1 MLSDSMPLEPKQ
13 PRIYIYIYT
22 SVHVVVWPPSSH
34 EGETSSK
41 GQGAFKEGQGH
52 QDLEVPGNSRKDQG
66 QPVGSLK
73 GETREL
79 EGDKIPSHLC
89 HHAYFGELGSLA
101 SLADLIAWHM
111 REA

>member
-1 MLSDSMPLEPKQ
+1 MGQQKKH
-13 PRIYIYIYT
+13 YT
-22 SVHVVVWPPSSH
+22 SVVSFILLCPIIRAPVPS
-34 EGETSSK
+34 ETSK

-79 EGDKIPSHLC
+79 EDERIPSPILGIMNL
-89 HHAYFGELGSLA
+89 GELGRLQV
-101 SLADLIAWHM
+101 LPT
-111 REA
+111 